1 MEQHIMSRNPELGG
15 ALVVID
21 TQRPGTALL
30 IEPAAPSPTDT
41 RPQTTAGQASLI
53 EKIWPSIEEAN
64 TTTAPPHERID
75 KALILV
81 TTPDRPLI
89 RDSNGAIQRA
99 ASAEQ
104 YAAELDALYA
114 HAEFGPG
121 GDGGGGGGEPVS
133 SDRDSI
139 AQFVQESVS
148 AVTSWPHEDA
158 NHEPG
163 GTFFE
168 RGMDSTVALQL
179 ARVLRRGLRRS
190 DVGLSTV
197 YCNPTVSQLTSAV
210 LAVIGK

>member
-1 MEQHIMSRNPELGG
+1 MSRNPELGG

-21 TQRPGTALL
+21 TQRPQPALL
-30 IEPAAPSPTDT
+30 IEPPAPSPTDT
-41 RPQTTAGQASLI
+41 RPPTTTDEQASLI

-89 RDSNGAIQRA
+89 RDSNGAIQSA

-121 GDGGGGGGEPVS
+121 GGGGGGGGEPVS

-158 NHEPG
+158 DHEPE

-197 YCNPTVSQLTSAV
+197 YCNPTVSQLTCAV
-210 LAVIGK
+210 LAAIGK